1 MHPCAIASPTHRVS
15 LAQLLQRVGPASI
28 ICLAQRGMM
37 RSTAGRGWPAL
48 LSLAGAELP
57 SEVDLAGLVGSL
69 LGSDLGSIVKG
80 LTLTESGLAL
90 SLDGDALLSAPDL
103 PPLEGV
109 RVLRAGVQLGS
120 MKGKVFAPDHA
131 LAMTLSAACGL
142 PSLVLD
148 RAGALRYQ
156 SGEALPAP
164 EDMRGWALAVYEGL
178 VLGFGKASGGQFKNH
193 YPKGLRRP

>member
-1 MHPCAIASPTHRVS
+1 M
-15 LAQLLQRVGPASI
+15 
-28 ICLAQRGMM
+28 
-37 RSTAGRGWPAL
+37 
-48 LSLAGAELP
+48 
-57 SEVDLAGLVGSL
+57 
-69 LGSDLGSIVKG
+69 
-80 LTLTESGLAL
+80 
-90 SLDGDALLSAPDL
+90 
-103 PPLEGV
+103 

-131 LAMTLSAACGL
+131 LAMCLSPACGL
-142 PSLVLD
+142 PVLALD

-164 EDMRGWALAVYEGL
+164 EDMSGWALAVYEGL